1 MFTETQISEIVDIL
15 CNVNP
20 NTKIYLGCDS
30 VRYRKEN
37 RWFAKYATVC
47 IIHLNGKNGCKLFS
61 NISHEPDFD
70 VKRNRPKIRMMNEVQ
85 KVCALYTQLAP
96 FIDEFEVQIHL
107 DINPDVKYG
116 SSCAVVEATGYV
128 LGMTGITPH
137 LKPPSLGASFG
148 ADHVANGKMSVT
160 EF

>member
-1 MFTETQISEIVDIL
+1 MFTEAQISEIVDIL
-15 CNVNP
+15 CNVNS

-116 SSCAVVEATGYV
+116 SSCAVAEATGYV
-128 LGMTGITPH
+128 LGSTG
-137 LKPPSLGASFG
+137 LKPKLKPDSFASSFG
-148 ADHVANGKMSVT
+148 ADHIANHNLS
-160 EF
+160 